1 MQIFSCWTGIA
12 ANESVFQRA
21 VADAL
26 GE

>member
-1 MQIFSCWTGIA
+1 MQIFQRWTGLTPE
-12 ANESVFQRA
+12 ESVFQRA